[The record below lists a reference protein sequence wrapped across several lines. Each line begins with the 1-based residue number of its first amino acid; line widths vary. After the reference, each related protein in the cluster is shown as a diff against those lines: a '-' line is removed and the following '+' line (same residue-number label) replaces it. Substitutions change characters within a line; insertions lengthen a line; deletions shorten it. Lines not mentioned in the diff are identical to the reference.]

1 MFYPK
6 PCTTLDGTTVDGL
19 ASKNYPRELGKTG
32 VGSTSGG
39 L

>member
-6 PCTTLDGTTVDGL
+6 PCTTLDGTSSCGL
-19 ASKNYPRELGKTG
+19 ASKHYPRERDETG
-32 VGSTSGG
+32 VGSTSNG